1 MGAFYNSIC
10 AQGDCT
16 AEVERTLDRWMSL
29 RGFRRSQQPML
40 FDLDSD
46 HERCA
51 FLLSNDRWTVL
62 VFSNYEEERRLIRE
76 LQVILDPL
84 LYVWVQD
91 SDVWGYDLFRGQG
104 IAGSFVSEAQAYQSF
119 PDDGPVGSEKR
130 PVASPEETCVLLGRE
145 DRVAE
150 LRKILR
156 RSAAF
161 EEEVC
166 LEFCRLFGVEAA
178 ILSYD
183 DLERG
188 RPESLPGWRCEQ
200 ILYVQRD
207 AAPDP
212 RPVALHELALTSLQS
227 GIAMLAQP
235 PQAALSPELR
245 AEMEEM
251 RRRADQ
257 RLRLLRPLARIAG
270 WWGRRKGRA
279 MPVLEGSRGSGGSD
293 IGSTRADPDG
303 GFGRVLRSERHS
315 CEITLAKGATA
326 RRVSGRPAAVFAFQ
340 VGSIAVSC
348 TARPPGKVADILR
361 PPSRAEILRDEKL
374 SVGRLQ
380 ARALLFKLPPS
391 YLAGSKDP
399 SHLGLHVV
407 QTPPALYVFLFRYSS
422 QIDHEADRII
432 RTTVESFR
440 WKP

>member
-1 MGAFYNSIC
+1 
-10 AQGDCT
+10 
-16 AEVERTLDRWMSL
+16 
-29 RGFRRSQQPML
+29 ML

-51 FLLSNDRWTVL
+51 FVLSNDRWTVL
-62 VFSNYEEERRLIRE
+62 IFSNYEEERRLIRE
-76 LQVILDPL
+76 LQVTLDPV

-91 SDVWGYDLFRGQG
+91 SDVWGYDLFRGRG

-119 PDDGPVGSEKR
+119 PDDGEVGSEER
-130 PVASPEETCVLLGRE
+130 PVASPEETCALFGQT
-145 DRVAE
+145 DRVSE

-183 DLERG
+183 DLEKG
-188 RPESLPGWRCEQ
+188 HPENLPGWRCEQ

-227 GIAMLAQP
+227 GIAILTQP
-235 PQAALSPELR
+235 PQAALSREAR

-251 RRRADQ
+251 RRRTDQ

-279 MPVLEGSRGSGGSD
+279 GPALEGWGGSASGGLGSAKVESD
-293 IGSTRADPDG
+293 VD
-303 GFGRVLRSERHS
+303 FGRTLRSERHS
-315 CEITLAKGATA
+315 CEITLAEGATA

-340 VGSIAVSC
+340 VWTVAVSC
-348 TARPPGKVADILR
+348 TARPPSKVADILR

-374 SVGRLQ
+374 AVGRLQ

-407 QTPPALYVFLFRYSS
+407 QTPPALYVFLFRFPREV
-422 QIDHEADRII
+422 DHEADQVI
-432 RTTVESFR
+432 RATVESFR
-440 WKP
+440 WKQ